1 MKVAVNKNKITSRDI
16 FIVPLLTYD

>member
-1 MKVAVNKNKITSRDI
+1 MKVAVNKNEITSRDI

>member
-1 MKVAVNKNKITSRDI
+1 MRVAVNKNEITSRDI